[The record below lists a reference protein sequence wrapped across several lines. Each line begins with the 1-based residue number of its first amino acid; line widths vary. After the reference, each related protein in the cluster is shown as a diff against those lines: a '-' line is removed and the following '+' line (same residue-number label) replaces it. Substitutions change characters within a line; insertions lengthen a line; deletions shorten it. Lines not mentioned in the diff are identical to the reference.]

1 MVLKRARPSR
11 PSIRNSGLPAPALF
25 GFSTTRRAT
34 ESTAHIYAMAEVEQP
49 VTVAVLQQQQQP
61 DVEMEAA
68 QGEAS
73 TSKAAAATEDGAEA
87 VGAATTTGEEAATD
101 KKEQSQP
108 PQQPPSGSS
117 AVETLYLNNLN
128 EKIST
133 KVLKETLRNLFR
145 TYGTVLDVVAH
156 RNVRMRGQAFVSMA
170 NRDAAARA
178 VKEVKG
184 FPLYGKPINVQFA
197 RTPSDAVVKRKTP
210 DLLEVHVEERKVRKS
225 GLDYLT
231 PPCISCWS
239 EAD

>member
-1 MVLKRARPSR
+1 
-11 PSIRNSGLPAPALF
+11 
-25 GFSTTRRAT
+25 
-34 ESTAHIYAMAEVEQP
+34 MAEVEQP
-49 VTVAVLQQQQQP
+49 VAALLQQQP

-68 QGEAS
+68 PAEAS
-73 TSKAAAATEDGAEA
+73 TSKAAATDDSAGAVE
-87 VGAATTTGEEAATD
+87 VAATTGETAAAGEAATD
-101 KKEQSQP
+101 KAEQSQP
-108 PQQPPSGSS
+108 PQPSGPS

-225 GLDYLT
+225 KSATSPHCFFVHSLPVG
-231 PPCISCWS
+231 C
-239 EAD
+239 

>member
-1 MVLKRARPSR
+1 
-11 PSIRNSGLPAPALF
+11 
-25 GFSTTRRAT
+25 
-34 ESTAHIYAMAEVEQP
+34 MAEVEQP
-49 VTVAVLQQQQQP
+49 VAALQQQQQQQQT
-61 DVEMEAA
+61 DIEMEAA
-68 QGEAS
+68 PAEAS
-73 TSKAAAATEDGAEA
+73 TSKAATTEDNAEA
-87 VGAATTTGEEAATD
+87 VAAGATTEETAAAGEAAATD

-108 PQQPPSGSS
+108 PQPSGPS

-225 GLDYLT
+225 KSATSPHCFFVHSLPVG
-231 PPCISCWS
+231 C
-239 EAD
+239 